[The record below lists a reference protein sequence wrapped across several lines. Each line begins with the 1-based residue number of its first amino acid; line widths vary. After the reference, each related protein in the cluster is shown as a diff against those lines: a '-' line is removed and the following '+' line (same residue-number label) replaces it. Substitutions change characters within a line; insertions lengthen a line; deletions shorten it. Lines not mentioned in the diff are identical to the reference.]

1 MLHSFI
7 LPQQTISSIQ
17 ERLEILE
24 KCLNNANVQDE
35 AMAEILE
42 LANSKQISLGQ
53 LREEFRQFLQK
64 FNKLTELADKFNLK
78 VEQGE
83 IVVLLFVRLN
93 FLLKEIVDQDWEFFL
108 DKDSKEVI
116 KKLTV
121 NSKNFYMEIK
131 KNTDLKNFQK
141 DDNYIILE
149 TLKHV
154 ILSLI
159 KASLRVKALSEQEV
173 NPLNLGDITPQE
185 SETMLT
191 SLASTEKWDWVY
203 KNLA

>member
-24 KCLNNANVQDE
+24 KCLNNANIQDE
-35 AMAEILE
+35 AMAKILE
-42 LANSKQISLGQ
+42 LANSRQISLGQ

-93 FLLKEIVDQDWEFFL
+93 FLLKEIVDQYWEFFL
-108 DKDSKEVI
+108 DEDSKEVL
-116 KKLTV
+116 KGLTV
-121 NSKNFYMEIK
+121 TSTNFYMEIK

-141 DDNYIILE
+141 DDSYIVLE

-173 NPLNLGDITPQE
+173 NALNLGDITPQE

-191 SLASTEKWDWVY
+191 SLASTQKWDWVY

>member
-1 MLHSFI
+1 
-7 LPQQTISSIQ
+7 
-17 ERLEILE
+17 
-24 KCLNNANVQDE
+24 
-35 AMAEILE
+35 MAKILE
-42 LANSKQISLGQ
+42 LANSRQISLGQ

-93 FLLKEIVDQDWEFFL
+93 FLLKEIVDQYWEFFL
-108 DKDSKEVI
+108 DEDSKEVL
-116 KKLTV
+116 KGLTV
-121 NSKNFYMEIK
+121 TSTNFYMEIK

-141 DDNYIILE
+141 DDSYIVLE

-173 NPLNLGDITPQE
+173 NALNLGDITPQE

-191 SLASTEKWDWVY
+191 SLASTQKWDWVY